1 MGARACPRGRTSP
14 SRTPCGPRPAPPS
27 GASPRDRIR
36 GHCSRAT
43 RARSSGGPRRMRGP
57 GSGRP
62 SVDRGPEVLKVRDD
76 DLLPAA
82 LQELDRRLDLRAHT
96 SRRELARGQVLLR
109 LCDRHAVEGLL
120 RRLAEIQRDLRDVR
134 RDREMLP
141 SERPREDRGREVL
154 VDHRLDAD
162 EARAP
167 PDDGDAASTCG
178 DHDAAVAVPDEPR
191 DDVLLDDVQGMR
203 RRHDAPPPA
212 PLVEHHL
219 PAFRAL
225 HDDLV
230 LPGVVRPD
238 RLRRIRERR
247 VVGVD
252 EDLRDDARDVTF
264 DASVGEL
271 VPERL
276 REQVPDLRL
285 ALRAA
290 DIEGHRGH
298 EMAGLLVLHED
309 VADLGPIAVRHDH
322 VVPGLDELRETRRR
336 PLDAPALARR
346 IRGFACGEER
356 VPADCHDD
364 LLHIRL
370 RAEGPRY
377 FAESIRTFGR
387 RYQLE
392 EASDT
397 YDRRASSSE
406 SARSHRGG
414 TVTISRPVRMRAF
427 PWPRTISGRRSGS
440 CAPRSRRSAPP
451 SPTWRGRTPSSW
463 PTWTGSRTYPAAT
476 SGSSTCTRSTARSR
490 RTS

>member
-1 MGARACPRGRTSP
+1 MDLPRGRAIDLGGQEP
-14 SRTPCGPRPAPPS
+14 SELLRHDS
-27 GASPRDRIR
+27 GARL
-36 GHCSRAT
+36 
-43 RARSSGGPRRMRGP
+43 
-57 GSGRP
+57 
-62 SVDRGPEVLKVRDD
+62 SVDRGPEVLEVRDD
-76 DLLPAA
+76 DLLPAS
-82 LQELDRRLDLRAHT
+82 LEELDRRVDLGAHAPG
-96 SRRELARGQVLLR
+96 RKLAGGQVLLR
-109 LCDRHAVEGLL
+109 LRDRHAIEGPL
-120 RRLAEIQRDLRDVR
+120 RRLPEIQRDLRHVR

-141 SERPREDRGREVL
+141 SQRPREDRGREVL

-162 EARAP
+162 EARAL
-167 PDDGDAASTCG
+167 PDDGDAASARG

-191 DDVLLDDVQGMR
+191 DDVFLDDVQGTR

-212 PLVEHHL
+212 PLVEDHL
-219 PAFRAL
+219 PALRAF

-230 LPGVVRPD
+230 LAGVVRPD

-252 EDLRDDARDVTF
+252 EDLRDDAGDVAV
-264 DASVGEL
+264 DASIREL
-271 VPERL
+271 VPQRL

-290 DIEGHRGH
+290 AGEGHRGD
-298 EMAGLLVLHED
+298 EMAALLVLHED
-309 VADLGPIAVRHDH
+309 VADLGPVAVRHDE
-322 VVPGLDELRETRRR
+322 VVARLDELRESRRR
-336 PLDAPALARR
+336 QLDAPALARR
-346 IRGFACGEER
+346 VRGLARGEEC
-356 VPADCHDD
+356 VPANRHDD
-364 LLHIRL
+364 LLHVRL

-392 EASDT
+392 EAGDT
-397 YDRRASSSE
+397 YDWPASSSG

-451 SPTWRGRTPSSW
+451 SP
-463 PTWTGSRTYPAAT
+463 
-476 SGSSTCTRSTARSR
+476 
-490 RTS
+490 